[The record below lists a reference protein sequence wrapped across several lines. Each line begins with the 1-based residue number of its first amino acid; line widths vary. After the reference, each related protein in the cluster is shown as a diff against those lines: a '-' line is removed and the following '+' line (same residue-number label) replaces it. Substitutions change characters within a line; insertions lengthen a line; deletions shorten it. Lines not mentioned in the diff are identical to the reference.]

1 MDKHTY
7 PVPMTEVIARIGD
20 KWVVLVVGALSLGT
34 LRYNEI
40 RRVVGGTSQ
49 RMLTVALKNLE
60 QDGLVTRTEYPLFL
74 AAR

>member
-20 KWVVLVVGALSLGT
+20 KWVVL
-34 LRYNEI
+34 
-40 RRVVGGTSQ
+40 VVGGTSQ